1 MDFIL
6 LWNDSQDTYAQEF
19 TLNKML
25 VFGSVGIRLS
35 TYNENFAEALSLSI
49 YLEMCEFYSD
59 SIPYTELRI
68 IFQEMT
74 LI

>member
-1 MDFIL
+1 
-6 LWNDSQDTYAQEF
+6 
-19 TLNKML
+19 ML

-35 TYNENFAEALSLSI
+35 TYNEIFAEALSLSI